1 MVGGRPRWWGTM
13 KKELVMTVLAEDR
26 PGLVARLAGC
36 IRGHGGNWIESR
48 MSQLGGRFAGIVRIE
63 VEEAKEPELVAGLHD
78 LTGMS
83 LAVEAAEAPSGRVG
97 AAGKRARLEI
107 LAQDRPGIVAEM
119 FGALSAHGANV
130 SELTT
135 ERFTA
140 PMSAELL
147 FKATAQLSLPASA
160 DAETLH
166 RSLEEIAHNFTAE
179 LHMAQEW

>member
-1 MVGGRPRWWGTM
+1 M

-26 PGLVARLAGC
+26 PGLVAQLAGC

-48 MSQLGGRFAGIVRIE
+48 MSQLGGRFAGIVRVE
-63 VEEAKEPELVAGLHD
+63 VDERQEAELAAALRE

-83 LAVEAAEAPSGRVG
+83 LAMEAADAPRGREAM
-97 AAGKRARLEI
+97 AGKRARLEI
-107 LAQDRPGIVAEM
+107 LAQDRPGIVAEI

-135 ERFTA
+135 ERFAA

-147 FKATAQLSLPASA
+147 FKATAQLGLPPSA
-160 DAETLH
+160 DAEGLH

-179 LHMAQEW
+179 LHLAQEW